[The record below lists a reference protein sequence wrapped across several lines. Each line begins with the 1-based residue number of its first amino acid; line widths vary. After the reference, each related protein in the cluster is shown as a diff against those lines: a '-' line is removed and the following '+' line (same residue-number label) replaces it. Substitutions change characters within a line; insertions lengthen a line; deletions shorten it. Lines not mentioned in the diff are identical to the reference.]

1 MYTFNGVLYLFNE
14 GSGIARVDGLFGAS
28 IGNVTILSSFTVK
41 SITYNVTSI
50 EFGAF
55 EYCTNLTSVTIP
67 SSVTSIG
74 GAAFAN
80 CSGLTSINIP
90 SSVTTIGNNA
100 FLNCTALTTITIP
113 SSVTNIGNSA
123 FQGCTLLLSVI
134 FNGNIP
140 TIGANNFNI
149 TGDTAYYYLGA
160 SDLSR
165 LSMFTFTQKIPLA
178 PTITSVSGL
187 SISFSQTPSDTSITN
202 YHYSIDGTTYTALSP
217 AQTTSP
223 LTIPV
228 TGLTSGSSYT
238 FSIKAINPAG
248 SSSASN
254 SVPSTFYMPPTAPT
268 ITNVSGLSISFSQTP
283 SDTSITNYSYSIDG
297 TNYTALSPS
306 QTSSPLTIPVTGLK
320 FGSLYTYRI
329 KSINLAGSSTSSNGI
344 AKTMTTITPC
354 FKDDTK
360 ILTDKGYVQIKDLK
374 NGDLIETFVHGLKPI
389 TAIGRKQVIHLASPD
404 RNPEQLYK
412 YTNNTHSSLFEDLV
426 ITGRHA
432 ILVDDFVSDEQRDN
446 VSNFYKGVLKTD
458 GKYLL
463 PSSLDI
469 TANVYEVTGEYC
481 VYHLALQND
490 DENMNYG
497 IYANGLLVETA
508 SERYL
513 KNHSKMELIK

>member
-1 MYTFNGVLYLFNE
+1 MF
-14 GSGIARVDGLFGAS
+14 
-28 IGNVTILSSFTVK
+28 
-41 SITYNVTSI
+41 
-50 EFGAF
+50 
-55 EYCTNLTSVTIP
+55 
-67 SSVTSIG
+67 
-74 GAAFAN
+74 
-80 CSGLTSINIP
+80 
-90 SSVTTIGNNA
+90 
-100 FLNCTALTTITIP
+100 
-113 SSVTNIGNSA
+113 TNIYSKP
-123 FQGCTLLLSVI
+123 S
-134 FNGNIP
+134 
-140 TIGANNFNI
+140 
-149 TGDTAYYYLGA
+149 
-160 SDLSR
+160 
-165 LSMFTFTQKIPLA
+165 A
-178 PTITSVSGL
+178 PTITSVNGL
-187 SISFSQTPSDTSITN
+187 SISFTQQP
-202 YHYSIDGTTYTALSP
+202 GASP
-217 AQTTSP
+217 
-223 LTIPV
+223 
-228 TGLTSGSSYT
+228 
-238 FSIKAINPAG
+238 
-248 SSSASN
+248 
-254 SVPSTFYMPPTAPT
+254 
-268 ITNVSGLSISFSQTP
+268 
-283 SDTSITNYSYSIDG
+283 SITNYSYSIDG
-297 TNYTALSPS
+297 TNYTALSPA

-329 KSINLAGSSTSSNGI
+329 KAFNTVSTSDASNGI

-360 ILTDKGYVQIKDLK
+360 ILTDKGYVEIKDLK

-389 TAIGRKQVIHLASPD
+389 TVIGKKQIIHLASPD

-412 YTNNTHSSLFEDLV
+412 YTNTTHSSLFEDLV

-513 KNHSKMELIK
+513 KNHSKMELIE